1 MKKVYALGVMQLDT
15 SENPRRLFKDRRLWH
30 LFANLE
36 EAQECVLNNR
46 GDLFEYYYNY
56 ALIEEV
62 YVIDKNDP
70 LKEGD
75 WSQDGFPREWWYHAD
90 FNKMDEEKN
99 PTITEVGK
107 PECFDKT
114 VYFWVG

>member
-1 MKKVYALGVMQLDT
+1 MNKVYAVGVFQLDT
-15 SENPRRLFKDRRLWH
+15 SENARRPKKSERLWH

-36 EAQECVLNNR
+36 EAQEAVLKNR

-62 YVIDKNDP
+62 YVIDKNDQP
-70 LKEGD
+70 KAGEFA
-75 WSQDGFPREWWYHAD
+75 GFPREWWYFAD
-90 FNKMDEEKN
+90 FSQMDEDKN
-99 PTITEVGK
+99 PKITEVSK
-107 PECFDKT
+107 PECFAQV